1 MSELR
6 NANVKH
12 CLDMLRDF
20 HETAVLDGNA
30 QFMEKKEQARQALD
44 QLSNMFIKNTA
55 VGDEQ
60 GDTCTK
66 NAKVC

>member
-20 HETAVLDGNA
+20 HEVAVIDGDVEL
-30 QFMEKKEQARQALD
+30 MEKKERANHALE
-44 QLSNMFIKNTA
+44 QLSNMLIQDIMEA
-55 VGDEQ
+55 RR
-60 GDTCTK
+60 GDTCSK
-66 NAKVC
+66 DAQAC